1 MNIKVKS
8 FFDRQIFQ
16 ELGMSTT
23 RTIELVRKLSNGKPL
38 TEKTAT
44 ELLDY
49 VANQNGDLATK
60 QDVENVKQDVKK
72 DIENVKKDIRNVK
85 TDLENKIE
93 NVKTDIENKIGN
105 VKTDLEN
112 KIENVKQDVENKIEL
127 VKQDVEHVKQDVAG
141 VKQDIKGVRTELRW
155 LYGIGFVTLLTL
167 ILNLRSE
174 TKSEM
179 RELRA
184 AVEGLRTL
192 IIERTESR

>member
-93 NVKTDIENKIGN
+93 
-105 VKTDLEN
+105 
-112 KIENVKQDVENKIEL
+112 
-127 VKQDVEHVKQDVAG
+127 HVKQDVAG